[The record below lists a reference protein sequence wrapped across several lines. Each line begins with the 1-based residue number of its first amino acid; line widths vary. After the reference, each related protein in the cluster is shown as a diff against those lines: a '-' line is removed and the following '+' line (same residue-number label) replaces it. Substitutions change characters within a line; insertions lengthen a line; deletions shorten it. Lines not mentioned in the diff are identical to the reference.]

1 MQNESAPMERA
12 TWVKS
17 PLIAV
22 ILGCFLL
29 SATAPI
35 LAQASESQQEKLERL
50 RQEKSAKL
58 EPYLVNPW
66 ENRMRRWERARMP
79 ARIFR
84 KGWAGF
90 RPVIGGMLPGSGTVF
105 GAGYIYG
112 QESQYTQFQ
121 VNARYSTKG
130 YTQYDGMI
138 EFPAPQR
145 NSWLRTQVR
154 AAYLD
159 YTQVNFF
166 GLGNN
171 SSKDNQS
178 FYRQLGYFVR
188 AGVAA
193 DVSHYLELNGR
204 FERLQTETKDG
215 EKEPTTGSMFP
226 GVPGYGDGD
235 ADFNIFGGGAK
246 FKLFDQ
252 WDFPPV
258 GAVFSVEGF
267 RYDDQTL
274 GKYDSV
280 KVVGEAGAIIPLGP
294 RNRRVAIRFRTAH
307 MQADSGKEV
316 PFYLMETIG
325 GAKTLRGYSEFRFR
339 DVRNMI
345 LNMEYRWELMP
356 FIDFAFFADTGKVF
370 REFQDF
376 DLKDLHWG
384 GGWGI
389 RVHAP
394 GDMFFSID
402 LAGSPEG
409 FVIHLSSG
417 MGF

>member
-1 MQNESAPMERA
+1 MKKAAS
-12 TWVKS
+12 VIS
-17 PLIAV
+17 PLVMA
-22 ILGCFLL
+22 LL
-29 SATAPI
+29 SGL
-35 LAQASESQQEKLERL
+35 LACALTPVMAQGSESQQAKLERL
-50 RQEKSAKL
+50 RQEKSKKL
-58 EPYLVNPW
+58 EPYLANPW
-66 ENRMRRWERARMP
+66 ENRMRRWEKARMP

-90 RPVIGGMLPGSGTVF
+90 RPVIGGMMPGSGTVF
-105 GAGYIYG
+105 GGGYIYG

-145 NSWLRTQVR
+145 NSWLRTQIG

-159 YTQVNFF
+159 YTQINFF
-166 GLGNN
+166 GLGNDT
-171 SSKDNQS
+171 SKDDKS
-178 FYRQLGYFVR
+178 FFRQLGYFVR

-193 DVSHYLELNGR
+193 DVSRFLEVTGR
-204 FERLQTETKDG
+204 FERLQTDTRDG
-215 EKEPTTGSMFP
+215 ERDPSMGSLYP
-226 GVPGYGDGD
+226 GVPGFGDGKN
-235 ADFNIFGGGAK
+235 DFNIFGAGLK
-246 FKLFDQ
+246 LKLFDQ
-252 WDFPPV
+252 WDFPPL
-258 GAVFSVEGF
+258 GAVINLNGA
-267 RYDDQTL
+267 RYDDQSL
-274 GKYDSV
+274 EKYDSF
-280 KVVGEAGAIIPLGP
+280 KVVGEAGAIIPLGY
-294 RNRRVAIRFRTAH
+294 RNRRIALRFRTAH
-307 MQADSGKEV
+307 MQADSGEEV

-339 DVRNMI
+339 DTRNLL
-345 LNMEYRWELMP
+345 LNMEYRWELIP

-370 REFQDF
+370 RNFEDF
-376 DLKDLHWG
+376 NLKDLHWG
-384 GGWGI
+384 AGWGI

>member
-1 MQNESAPMERA
+1 M
-12 TWVKS
+12 
-17 PLIAV
+17 
-22 ILGCFLL
+22 
-29 SATAPI
+29 
-35 LAQASESQQEKLERL
+35 AQGSESQQAKLERL
-50 RQEKSAKL
+50 RQEKSKKL
-58 EPYLVNPW
+58 EPYLANPW
-66 ENRMRRWERARMP
+66 ENRMRRWEKARMP

-90 RPVIGGMLPGSGTVF
+90 RPVIGGMMPGSGTVF
-105 GAGYIYG
+105 GGGYIYG

-145 NSWLRTQVR
+145 NNWLRTQIR

-159 YTQVNFF
+159 YTQINFF
-166 GLGNN
+166 GLGNDT
-171 SSKDNQS
+171 SKDDKS
-178 FYRQLGYFVR
+178 FFRQLGYFVR

-193 DVSHYLELNGR
+193 DLSRFLEVNGR
-204 FERLQTETKDG
+204 FERLQTETRDG
-215 EKEPTTGSMFP
+215 ERDPLMGSLYP
-226 GVPGYGDGD
+226 GVPGFGDD
-235 ADFNIFGGGAK
+235 KNDFNIFGAGLK
-246 FKLFDQ
+246 LKLFDQ

-258 GAVFSVEGF
+258 GAVISLDGA

-274 GKYDSV
+274 EKYDSF
-280 KVVGEAGAIIPLGP
+280 KVVGEAGAIIPLGY
-294 RNRRVAIRFRTAH
+294 RNRRIALRFRTAH
-307 MQADSGKEV
+307 MQADSGEEV

-339 DVRNMI
+339 DTRNLL
-345 LNMEYRWELMP
+345 LNMEYRWELIP

-370 REFQDF
+370 RNFEDF
-376 DLKDLHWG
+376 NLKDLHWG
-384 GGWGI
+384 AGWGI

>member
-1 MQNESAPMERA
+1 MKRKAY
-12 TWVKS
+12 VIS
-17 PLIAV
+17 PLVVA
-22 ILGCFLL
+22 LL
-29 SATAPI
+29 SCL
-35 LAQASESQQEKLERL
+35 LACAVTPVMAQGSESQQAKLERL
-50 RQEKSAKL
+50 RQEKSKKL
-58 EPYLVNPW
+58 EPYLANPW
-66 ENRMRRWERARMP
+66 ENRMRRWEKARMP

-90 RPVIGGMLPGSGTVF
+90 RPVIGGMMPGSGTVF
-105 GAGYIYG
+105 GGGYIYG

-145 NSWLRTQVR
+145 NNWLRTQIR

-159 YTQVNFF
+159 YTQINFF
-166 GLGNN
+166 GLGNDT
-171 SSKDNQS
+171 SKDDKS
-178 FYRQLGYFVR
+178 FFRQLGYFVR

-193 DVSHYLELNGR
+193 DLSRFLEVNGR
-204 FERLQTETKDG
+204 FERLQTETRDG
-215 EKEPTTGSMFP
+215 ERDPLMGSLYP
-226 GVPGYGDGD
+226 GVPGFGDD
-235 ADFNIFGGGAK
+235 KNDFNIFGAGLK
-246 FKLFDQ
+246 LKLFDQ

-258 GAVFSVEGF
+258 GAVISLDGA

-274 GKYDSV
+274 EKYDSF
-280 KVVGEAGAIIPLGP
+280 KVVGEAGAIIPLGY
-294 RNRRVAIRFRTAH
+294 RNRRIALRFRTAH
-307 MQADSGKEV
+307 MQADSGEEV

-339 DVRNMI
+339 DTRNLL
-345 LNMEYRWELMP
+345 LNMEYRWELIP

-370 REFQDF
+370 RNFEDF
-376 DLKDLHWG
+376 NLKDLHWG
-384 GGWGI
+384 AGWGI